1 MNSLNLYGKYEIA
14 TQITLI
20 QNGALLIV
28 DVVFGRLD
36 SLAKIA
42 NTNPMKHIKNKI
54 PEIKLASFINKSPLA
69 YLRLALTP
77 LVKSIYTSQI
87 LGY

>member
-1 MNSLNLYGKYEIA
+1 MNFQNIYGKYEIA

-42 NTNPMKHIKNKI
+42 NINPMKHIKNRI
-54 PEIKLASFINKSPLA
+54 PDTKFASFINKSPLA
-69 YLRLALTP
+69 YLSLTLTP
-77 LVKSIYTSQI
+77 LVKSIYTS
-87 LGY
+87 